1 MSLTLLGQQTA
12 RSLERKGNPMIKD
25 HLSRR
30 AFLGDTVLTSA
41 LSFLA
46 ACTGSAPTP
55 TPSPAPPATSAAVA
69 KPTDTPATKPTDT
82 PVPTPTAVPATATP
96 VAQAGGSLVTA
107 ISAEPTGIDP
117 CNPWN
122 LGSGMSGVLSLL
134 YDPWMY
140 YNRQGKLQPYLATSW
155 TRTAPDTVVFEL
167 PQGVKYH
174 TGREMVA
181 ADVQANYERETKKD
195 LACTRLNQFNAS
207 VVSIKAIDKYKFEV
221 KTKDL
226 NVLPQRI
233 PLPMMIDPE
242 YVKAQSQPIIL
253 HGEAG
258 TGPWMLKDWVP
269 QTSISYQKNPN
280 YWQKP
285 PLIDEF
291 RMQIMPEEQSVV
303 AAMRAGQIN
312 YMMIS
317 KYENYAQL
325 KDEPSVQTW
334 AYPGNGYTR
343 LNVNHKRPAL
353 QDPNVLQALLHG
365 INRKQL
371 VDTMTHGLGQVSG
384 PIAPVITTFALPQ
397 AELDELQKY
406 DPELAKSLLAKA
418 GYNLKD
424 KRLQLVCLSIAGF
437 RDWTDIVQVIQSNLK
452 DIGIDLEIRIQELG
466 VWVDN
471 RVKKGDYDLSINDL
485 GFGWDPNLLYYR
497 SDQVEAQW
505 TGGGDPEVDK
515 LINASNTEED
525 PAKRRELILEI
536 QRHLIKNVRE
546 IFLYAP
552 PVFEAA
558 SKKLVGYKPWPLGPG
573 FLTFT
578 LDQVSVQK

>member
-1 MSLTLLGQQTA
+1 
-12 RSLERKGNPMIKD
+12 MIKG
-25 HLSRR
+25 HLSRCQ
-30 AFLGDTVLTSA
+30 FLRYTLLMSTMPV
-41 LSFLA
+41 LA
-46 ACTGSAPTP
+46 ACAGT
-55 TPSPAPPATSAAVA
+55 
-69 KPTDTPATKPTDT
+69 
-82 PVPTPTAVPATATP
+82 TPTASPQPTVPTATTAPAAAPATAASLPTATPPIRPTAIQATATP
-96 VAQAGGSLVTA
+96 ATRTGGAIITA

-140 YNRQGKLQPYLATSW
+140 YDREGKLRPYLAKNW
-155 TRTAPDTVVFEL
+155 TRTDPYTVVFEL

-181 ADVQANYERETKKD
+181 ADVQANYERETRKN
-195 LACTRLNQFNAS
+195 LGCANLNNFNAS
-207 VVSIKAIDKYKFEV
+207 VVSIKAIDTYKFEV
-221 KTKDL
+221 KTKDP

-242 YVKAQSQPIIL
+242 YVKAQSQPIIF

-258 TGPWMLKDWVP
+258 TGPWILKDWVP
-269 QTSISYQKNPN
+269 QTAISYRKNPN

-334 AYPGNGYTR
+334 AYPSNGYTR
-343 LNVNHKRPAL
+343 LNVNHKRPAM

-406 DPELAKSLLAKA
+406 DPELSKSLLAKS

-497 SDQVEAQW
+497 SDQSEAQW
-505 TGGGDPEVDK
+505 TGGGDPEVDR

-525 PAKRRELILEI
+525 PAKRRELILEL
-536 QRHLIKNVRE
+536 QRRLIKSVRE

-552 PVFEAA
+552 PVYEAA
-558 SKKLVGYKPWPLGPG
+558 SKKIVGYKPWPLGPG

-578 LDQVSVQK
+578 LDQVSIQP